1 MNLAGRLKIYRD
13 RGLQEEEAAILVL
26 IEEAGS
32 AIFSAFPDHFVLFGG
47 AALLLFYESPRFS
60 RDLDLLTSLK
70 TLPLLGEIE
79 AVVRKEVQP
88 FAEILGLGQLDFRKY
103 NESEDFVKCWVLANE
118 KPLFSIDLTRIGG
131 SVLESQIVKQTIG
144 GTKERTVL
152 TATADYLLLQKC
164 EVFLDRRR
172 VKARDA
178 FDIHLLV
185 GRGASLKNNLKAHL
199 EDFVMLKELNDE
211 FIEARIQS
219 IDVKLCTAELRP
231 VLPPALFEELA
242 HQQFKPIR
250 DSLRT
255 LFPQW
260 VGENGNELD
269 SHTHR

>member
-1 MNLAGRLKIYRD
+1 MNLADRLKIYRT
-13 RGLQEEEAAILVL
+13 RGFQEEEAAILVL
-26 IEEAGS
+26 IEETGI

-60 RDLDLLTSLK
+60 RDLDLLALTK

-79 AVVRKEVQP
+79 TVVRDEVQP
-88 FAEILGLGQLDFRKY
+88 IAETLGLGKLDFRKY

-131 SVLESQIVKQTIG
+131 SVLESHIVKQNIA

-164 EVFLDRRR
+164 EVFLDRPR

-199 EDFVMLKELNDE
+199 EDFVLLKELDEE
-211 FIEARIQS
+211 FIEARVQS
-219 IDVKLCTAELRP
+219 IEVKLCTSELRS

-242 HQQFKPIR
+242 HQEFKPIR

-255 LFPQW
+255 LFAEW
-260 VGENGNELD
+260 VRGE
-269 SHTHR
+269 RR

>member
-1 MNLAGRLKIYRD
+1 MNLADRLRIYRN
-13 RGLQEEEAAILVL
+13 RGFPEEEAAILVL
-26 IEEAGS
+26 IEETGI
-32 AIFSAFPDHFVLFGG
+32 AIFSAFPDNFVLFGG
-47 AALLLFYESPRFS
+47 AALVLFYDSPRFS
-60 RDLDLLTSLK
+60 RDLDLLASLK

-79 AVVRKEVQP
+79 TAVRKEVQP
-88 FAEILGLGQLDFRKY
+88 VAETLGLGQLAFRKY

-131 SVLESQIVKQTIG
+131 SVLESHIVKQTIG

-152 TATADYLLLQKC
+152 TITADYLLLQKC

-185 GRGASLKNNLKAHL
+185 GRVASLKNNLKAHL
-199 EDFVMLKELNDE
+199 EDFVLLKELDGE

-219 IDVKLCTAELRP
+219 INVKLCTAELRS

-242 HQQFKPIR
+242 NQQFKPLR

-255 LFPQW
+255 LFSEW
-260 VGENGNELD
+260 VGGE
-269 SHTHR
+269 RK

>member
-1 MNLAGRLKIYRD
+1 MNLADRLRIYRN

-26 IEEAGS
+26 IEETGI
-32 AIFSAFPDHFVLFGG
+32 AIFSVFPDNFVLFGG
-47 AALLLFYESPRFS
+47 AALLLFHESPRFS
-60 RDLDLLTSLK
+60 RDLDLLVSLK

-79 AVVRKEVQP
+79 AAVRKEIQP
-88 FAEILGLGQLDFRKY
+88 LAEILGLGQLDFRKY

-131 SVLESQIVKQTIG
+131 SVLESQIVKQTIA

-178 FDIHLLV
+178 FDIHLLI
-185 GRGASLKNNLKAHL
+185 GRGAALKNNLKAHL
-199 EDFVMLKELNDE
+199 EDFVLLKELDEE

-219 IDVKLCTAELRP
+219 IDLKLCTAELRS
-231 VLPPALFEELA
+231 VLPLALFEELA
-242 HQQFKPIR
+242 NQQFKAIR

-255 LFPQW
+255 LFSEW
-260 VGENGNELD
+260 VGGN
-269 SHTHR
+269 